1 MLIVPYPLHII
12 TFFFCMVFK
21 KSFQREKSNNNKI
34 KKWDSATLTLKV
46 PDSYRFYLLL
56 NLFPSTTVATSLI
69 QALILSLLDDGT
81 SSSNG
86 LQPCLAP
93 SGLFPTLQP
102 EKAAQSTVLIK
113 ISHCFTSTQERKT
126 EVLTRLP
133 RPHTAWPCLRLQ
145 LGPLSAPSLLLHCFF
160 LQLCFLCGQF
170 SVPSPPMPPPP
181 PDQTS
186 LPLGTLLLS
195 LKLGQFLL
203 IIIFTASRTSTCGIC
218 MAVLL
223 H

>member
-56 NLFPSTTVATSLI
+56 NLFPATTIATSLI

-102 EKAAQSTVLIK
+102 EKAAQSTVVIK

-133 RPHTAWPCLRLQ
+133 RPHTAWPCLVCSLVPYQ
-145 LGPLSAPSLLLHCFF
+145 LPLHFCTVSFSSCA
-160 LQLCFLCGQF
+160 F
-170 SVPSPPMPPPP
+170 SVGSFLFPLPPC
-181 PDQTS
+181 
-186 LPLGTLLLS
+186 LPLLQI
-195 LKLGQFLL
+195 KHHFLWGL
-203 IIIFTASRTSTCGIC
+203 FSCP
-218 MAVLL
+218 
-223 H
+223 